1 MTMPVATSVESLP
14 RIVYQGQA
22 VITTEFLAGMYGVQT
37 QNIHDNFRKNQDRF
51 VPGKHFI
58 KLEGKELKE
67 LRDCPESFR
76 SVIPARTR
84 NLVLWTA
91 KGSARH
97 AKMLNT
103 DSAWDVYERMEDGY
117 FELLEQKAAQA
128 TASPKP
134 APLDLPISTT
144 ADRAP
149 LRALC
154 AEWARKMAAPGPAT
168 QDHHKAASLQLKAN
182 FQLDT
187 IKQLPVAW
195 IPDAVAWVQDQI
207 NMLQTQTAL
216 PAPEPKQEQAMLPM
230 PDSTEDVAL
239 CMNKLRMAKGV
250 IMEESDR
257 LFRIIKKRVSTRTGN
272 HGPAA
277 HSMLVNMNYASEEIA
292 YGLDRQLNALERIAQ
307 AGLLTSEALPVRM

>member
-1 MTMPVATSVESLP
+1 MTHALCFNEVRFDVVDRDGTPWVRGPQIGDALGYHDGGKKIQELFSRHADEFTDSMTAVVEVSTAGGPQKSRIFSP
-14 RIVYQGQA
+14 RGCHL
-22 VITTEFLAGMYGVQT
+22 LAMFART
-37 QNIHDNFRKNQDRF
+37 KIAKAFRKW
-51 VPGKHFI
+51 
-58 KLEGKELKE
+58 
-67 LRDCPESFR
+67 
-76 SVIPARTR
+76 
-84 NLVLWTA
+84 VLDVLD
-91 KGSARH
+91 ARH
-97 AKMLNT
+97 APE
-103 DSAWDVYERMEDGY
+103 SA
-117 FELLEQKAAQA
+117 
-128 TASPKP
+128 P
-134 APLDLPISTT
+134 AELPISTT

-168 QDHHKAASLQLKAN
+168 QDHHRATSLQLKAN

-195 IPDAVAWVQDQI
+195 IPDAIAFVQEKIDG
-207 NMLQTQTAL
+207 LQTQTAL

-230 PDSTEDVAL
+230 PDSTEDVAM
-239 CMNKLRMAKGV
+239 CMNKLRMAKGI